1 MIRESYE
8 KVLPEPWVE
17 ESPWTT
23 LLLTDMSPQGSSR
36 FWKPDIWH
44 TGHLGIGKDFA
55 ASALVLASTLMEG
68 TNQETRFERLTSLYR
83 LYCKATN
90 KVKYINKI
98 DKDTVGGAGKND
110 EPSASWNKAAVTV
123 NMLQFIQ
130 HLSEK
135 YKDGFQTNAR
145 LKFVDSWLRMATI
158 LYTFL
163 HYKVC
168 KSEVSPPPPK
178 KKMDRYLQ
186 DTPKII

>member
-44 TGHLGIGKDFA
+44 TVHLGIGKDFA

-83 LYCKATN
+83 LYCKATK

-145 LKFVDSWLRMATI
+145 LKFVDS
-158 LYTFL
+158 
-163 HYKVC
+163 
-168 KSEVSPPPPK
+168 
-178 KKMDRYLQ
+178 
-186 DTPKII
+186 